1 MAEGMTPGKAKPTIL
16 VVDDESFFRTLWAD
30 WLAQWGYRVVQ
41 TGSGGTVQDLIE
53 GEDVFAVLTDIE
65 LPDVSGTEVLRRVK
79 RLRPDVPVIVA
90 SCHRKFD
97 VAREALREGA
107 LDYLVKPFS
116 AEELRAAVR
125 RAEEVH
131 DGFLKNKAAK
141 HSAARRL
148 TDLIL
153 LREVSEFAGSQE
165 ALQPF
170 LEKLLDAIA
179 VSAEVEKAS
188 LMLVGEDGRLRVKA
202 AKGLPAT
209 ELDSIRTAPGE
220 GIAGHVLASGEAVL
234 VEDLSREKRFSPS
247 DRPGQYQTNSLLS
260 VPIRCKHSLIGVLN
274 VNNKSSGEAFTAADR
289 DLLVTIAHQTALAI
303 ENFKLVSHQQNQT
316 RELEKAHRDLL
327 RMYQARSRLVCNLS
341 HELNTP
347 LALIQ
352 GYLDYFLQT
361 ASPVGREERACLER
375 AFEQCLRMEKLIA
388 GMLRLFSIVSGEERW
403 EWQPLSL
410 SKLLC
415 AALDAAADRI
425 AERGLAQTVHL
436 ADNLFELFGDREKA
450 AMLFAALVDNAVKF
464 NRKGGRLCIE
474 AENRPIDGLDYLYLR
489 IHNDGRTVPAEAAEE
504 IFEQYTQLGNIHT
517 EKPGGVG
524 IGLTLCRA
532 ILERMKGKIFL
543 ETSMCREGTSFGML
557 FPTETTY
564 GVLTDDEK

>member
-1 MAEGMTPGKAKPTIL
+1 MTEGGSSDRLKPTIL

-30 WLAQWGYRVVQ
+30 WLDQWGYRVVQ
-41 TGSGGTVQDLIE
+41 TGAGGAVQDLIE

-90 SCHRKFD
+90 SSHRKFD

-107 LDYLVKPFS
+107 LDYLVKPF
-116 AEELRAAVR
+116 APEELQTAVR
-125 RAEEVH
+125 RAEAVH
-131 DGFLKNKAAK
+131 DGFLKTGAAK
-141 HSAARRL
+141 RSAARRL

-179 VSAEVEKAS
+179 ISAKVENAS
-188 LMLVGEDGRLRVKA
+188 LMLVDEDGRLRVRA
-202 AKGLPAT
+202 AKGLAAT
-209 ELDSIRTAPGE
+209 ELDSVRMAPGE
-220 GIAGHVLASGEAVL
+220 GISGHVLASGEAVL

-247 DRPGQYQTNSLLS
+247 VRPGQYQTNSLLS
-260 VPIRCKHSLIGVLN
+260 VPIRVKNSILGVLN

-303 ENFKLVSHQQNQT
+303 ENFKLVSLQQDQT

-327 RMYQARSRLVCNLS
+327 RMDQARSRLVCNLS

-347 LALIQ
+347 LTLIQ

-361 ASPVGREERACLER
+361 ALPVGREERQCLER
-375 AFEQCLRMEKLIA
+375 AFDQCLRMERLIA

-403 EWQPLSL
+403 EWQSLSL
-410 SKLLC
+410 PNLVRE
-415 AALDAAADRI
+415 ALDAAAGRI
-425 AERGLAQTVHL
+425 AERGLEQTVQV

-450 AMLFAALVDNAVKF
+450 AMLFEALVDNAVKF
-464 NRKGGRLCIE
+464 NRKGGRLCIM

-524 IGLTLCRA
+524 IGLALCRA
-532 ILERMKGKIFL
+532 ILERMKGRIFL
-543 ETSMCREGTSFGML
+543 ETSRCREGTSFGML
-557 FPTETTY
+557 FPTEITY